1 MNLSLRKKQ
10 LLLAALILGA
20 ASPNAQIEK
29 ITVDGNNL
37 DFAAPDLDKYV
48 DLAAGKARWPENV
61 ALDARTY
68 NLSGRAAKSGLLIQK
83 GKKYIK

>member
-29 ITVDGNNL
+29 ITVDGTNL
-37 DFAAPDLDKYV
+37 DFAAPDLDKFV
-48 DLAAGKARWPENV
+48 DLAAGKAR
-61 ALDARTY
+61 
-68 NLSGRAAKSGLLIQK
+68 
-83 GKKYIK
+83 